1 MTITQITAELRTNF
15 RNLYADIF
23 WYGILA
29 GSTLAFMS
37 IYATHQGASTFQV
50 SLLTAGP
57 AIVNLAFSLPV
68 GRWLEGQRLVR
79 ATFWS
84 SIAQRLG
91 YFLLVPLP
99 WLLPAAGQVWLLA
112 LVIVIISL
120 PGTLMAI
127 SFNAMFCDVVPP
139 ELRANVV
146 GRRNAL
152 LAFSMISTS
161 LACGALLDWIVFPY
175 NYQIVFLMGVV
186 GAVMSSISIGRL
198 RTASEPPVGARRAL
212 NGLARSGQRRIVAA
226 LRKPGILRPLAA
238 ASGKPLLRL
247 DLLHTTFGTF
257 LLSCLIFYTFQY
269 ASIPIYPL
277 FLVNQLHLSDG
288 QIGLGNAIFYT
299 AMMLASMALSWLA
312 AGIGHRRVLILGAL
326 LFGLYPLFVGL
337 AVDAT
342 LVWVAS
348 AAGGVAWAVTNGGL
362 LNRLMERTPQGD
374 RPAFMAFHNLA
385 LNLGIFCGSLI
396 GPLLATSLGL
406 RDVLLINAGMRFLAG
421 LLFIL
426 WA

>member
-1 MTITQITAELRTNF
+1 MSITQMTAELRANF

-29 GSTLAFMS
+29 GSSLAFVS

-68 GRWLEGQRLVR
+68 GRWLEGRRLVR

-84 SIAQRLG
+84 SLIQRSG
-91 YFLLVPLP
+91 YFVPVILP
-99 WLLPAAGQVWLLA
+99 WLLPAAGQVWLLV
-112 LVIVIISL
+112 LVIMLISL

-127 SFNAMFCDVVPP
+127 SFNALFGEVVPP

-161 LACGALLDWIVFPY
+161 LACGALLDGIVFPY
-175 NYQIVFLMGVV
+175 NYMIVFLMGAV
-186 GAVMSSISIGRL
+186 GAAMSSISIGRL
-198 RTASEPPVGARRAL
+198 RTATEPPVGARKVL
-212 NGLARSGQRRIVAA
+212 NGLARSGQLRLLVA
-226 LRKPGILRPLAA
+226 LRSPTRLRSLAA
-238 ASGKPLLRL
+238 TSGKPLLRL
-247 DLLHTTFGTF
+247 DLLRSTFGTF
-257 LLSCLIFYTFQY
+257 LLSCFIFYTFQY

-277 FLVNQLHLSDG
+277 FLVNVLHLSDG
-288 QIGLGNAIFYT
+288 QIALGNAIFYT
-299 AMMLASMALSWLA
+299 AMMLASFVLGWIA
-312 AGIGHRRVLILGAL
+312 ASLGHRRVLILGAL
-326 LFGLYPLFVGL
+326 IFGLYPLFIGL

-342 LVWVAS
+342 LVWVAA

-362 LNRLMERTPQGD
+362 LNRLMERTPDND

-385 LNLGIFCGSLI
+385 LNLGIFSGSLI
-396 GPLLATSLGL
+396 GPLLATSVGL
-406 RDVLLINAGMRFLAG
+406 REVLLINAGMRFLAG
-421 LLFIL
+421 LLFVL